1 MQLESFALANA
12 RACAIESFA
21 LANARACA
29 IEMELT
35 ELQTKHEE
43 IKDKVAQLGRFL

>member
-1 MQLESFALANA
+1 MHKPARKQGRYIQLDSFALAHA
-12 RACAIESFA
+12 RA
-21 LANARACA
+21 NA